1 MQYLPIFL
9 KLAGQPVLVV
19 GGGEVAA
26 RKVNALL
33 RAAGRV
39 TVLAPELG
47 IELGAMAADGRIR
60 HIRKDFADGDV
71 ESFSLV
77 ISATDQREV
86 NARVA
91 DAARRQRIP
100 VNVVDCPE
108 LCTFIFPAIV
118 DRSPVVIA
126 VSTSGASPVLAR
138 LVRAR
143 LEAALPAAYG
153 RLARLAEIFRRRVKQ
168 AIPDNSRRRR
178 FWESCLQGGLAE
190 LVFAGQD
197 DAAQDQL
204 ERLLAAE
211 TTGHTSQGV
220 GFVSLVGAGPGDP
233 DLLTLK
239 ALRILQEADVI
250 VHDRL
255 VSPAVL
261 GLARTDAERID
272 AGKASS
278 RHTLPQEEINQL
290 LVRLA
295 RMGKRVVRLKGGDPF
310 IFGRGGEE
318 IETLMDQGIPF
329 QIVPGVTAAS
339 GCAAYAGIPLTHR
352 DHAQSVVFV
361 TGHSRE
367 GMGTSVDWGKLVNP
381 GQTLVVYMGL
391 QALPEISDALIAH
404 GCDPDTPAAIIEQ
417 GTTPRQRVVTGTLS
431 TLYALSSG
439 AGIESPALIVVGRVV
454 CLREKLAWFRGASAP
469 VRSVGS
475 KDAESTPGSG

>member
-1 MQYLPIFL
+1 V
-9 KLAGQPVLVV
+9 AG
-19 GGGEVAA
+19 
-26 RKVNALL
+26 
-33 RAAGRV
+33 
-39 TVLAPELG
+39 
-47 IELGAMAADGRIR
+47 
-60 HIRKDFADGDV
+60 
-71 ESFSLV
+71 
-77 ISATDQREV
+77 
-86 NARVA
+86 
-91 DAARRQRIP
+91 AARRHRIP

-108 LCTFIFPAIV
+108 LCSFIFPAIV

-126 VSTSGASPVLAR
+126 ISTGGASPVLAR

-153 RLARLAEIFRRRVKQ
+153 RLAQLAEACRQRVKDC
-168 AIPDNSRRRR
+168 IPDGTRRRR
-178 FWESCLQGGLAE
+178 FWEASLQGGLAE
-190 LVFAGQD
+190 LIFAGQD
-197 DAAQDQL
+197 AEAQRQF

-211 TTGHTSQGV
+211 SGGRDGTGV

-239 ALRILQEADVI
+239 ALRTLQEADVI

-255 VSPAVL
+255 VSPEIMR
-261 GLARTDAERID
+261 LARTDAERIN

-278 RHTLPQEEINQL
+278 KHTLPQAEINQL

-295 RMGKRVVRLKGGDPF
+295 REGKRVVRLKGGDPF

-367 GMGTSVDWGKLVNP
+367 GLGSTVAWDRLVNP
-381 GQTLVVYMGL
+381 QQTLVVYMGL
-391 QALPEISDALIAH
+391 QAFPNIRDQLLAH
-404 GCDPDTPAAIIEQ
+404 GAAPSTPAAIVEQ
-417 GTTPRQRVVTGTLS
+417 GTTPRQRVITGTLAS
-431 TLYALSSG
+431 LYDRAAP
-439 AGIESPALIVVGRVV
+439 AGIESPALIIIGSVVT
-454 CLREKLAWFRGASAP
+454 LHDKLTWFLSSPVSAE
-469 VRSVGS
+469 V
-475 KDAESTPGSG
+475 

>member
-9 KLAGQPVLVV
+9 RLSRQPVLVV

-33 RAAGRV
+33 RAGGQV
-39 TVLAPELG
+39 TVLSPELG
-47 IELGAMAADGRIR
+47 TELTAMAVEGRIK
-60 HIRKDFADGDV
+60 HLRKYFEPEDV
-71 ESFSLV
+71 QPYALV
-77 ISATDQREV
+77 ISATNRREV
-86 NARVA
+86 NEAVA
-91 DAARRQRIP
+91 GAARRHRIP

-108 LCTFIFPAIV
+108 LCSFIFPAIV

-126 VSTSGASPVLAR
+126 ISTGGASPVLAR

-153 RLARLAEIFRRRVKQ
+153 RLAQLAEACRQRVKDC
-168 AIPDNSRRRR
+168 IPDGTRRRR
-178 FWESCLQGGLAE
+178 FWESSLQGGLAE
-190 LVFAGQD
+190 LIFAGQD
-197 DAAQDQL
+197 DAAQREFD
-204 ERLLAAE
+204 RLLASESQE
-211 TTGHTSQGV
+211 TDGRGV

-239 ALRILQEADVI
+239 ALRTLQEADVI

-255 VSPAVL
+255 VSPEIMR
-261 GLARTDAERID
+261 LARTDAERIN

-278 RHTLPQEEINQL
+278 KHTLPQDEINQL

-295 RMGKRVVRLKGGDPF
+295 REGKRVVRLKGGDPF

-318 IETLMDQGIPF
+318 IETLMEQGIPF

-367 GMGTSVDWGKLVNP
+367 GLGSTVAWDRLVNP
-381 GQTLVVYMGL
+381 QQTLVVYMGL
-391 QALPEISDALIAH
+391 QAFPSIRDQLLAH
-404 GCDPDTPAAIIEQ
+404 GAAPSTPAAIVEQ
-417 GTTPRQRVVTGTLS
+417 GTTPRQRVITGTLAN
-431 TLYALSSG
+431 LYDRASH
-439 AGIESPALIVVGRVV
+439 AGIESPALIIIGSVVT
-454 CLREKLAWFRGASAP
+454 LHDKLTWFRSLPASAE
-469 VRSVGS
+469 
-475 KDAESTPGSG
+475 A

>member
-9 KLAGQPVLVV
+9 RLSGQPALVV

-33 RAAGRV
+33 RAGGQV
-39 TVLAPELG
+39 TVLSPELG
-47 IELGAMAADGRIR
+47 TELTAMVAEGRLQYL
-60 HIRKDFADGDV
+60 RKCFEPDDV
-71 ESFSLV
+71 EPYALI
-77 ISATDQREV
+77 ISATNRREV
-86 NARVA
+86 NEAVA
-91 DAARRQRIP
+91 GAARRHRIP

-108 LCTFIFPAIV
+108 LCSFIFPAIV

-126 VSTSGASPVLAR
+126 ISTGGASPVLAR

-153 RLARLAEIFRRRVKQ
+153 RLAQLAEACRQRVKDC
-168 AIPDNSRRRR
+168 IPDGTRRRR
-178 FWESCLQGGLAE
+178 FWEASLQGGLAE
-190 LVFAGQD
+190 LIFAGQD
-197 DAAQDQL
+197 AEAQRQF

-211 TTGHTSQGV
+211 SGGRDGTGV

-239 ALRILQEADVI
+239 ALRTLQEADVI

-255 VSPAVL
+255 VSPEIMR
-261 GLARTDAERID
+261 LARTDAERIN

-278 RHTLPQEEINQL
+278 KHTLPQAEINQL

-295 RMGKRVVRLKGGDPF
+295 REGKRVVRLKGGDPF

-318 IETLMDQGIPF
+318 IETLMEQGIPF

-367 GMGTSVDWGKLVNP
+367 GLGSTVAWDRLVNP
-381 GQTLVVYMGL
+381 QQTLVVYMGL
-391 QALPEISDALIAH
+391 QAFPNIRDQLLAH
-404 GCDPDTPAAIIEQ
+404 GAAPSTPAAIVEQ
-417 GTTPRQRVVTGTLS
+417 GTTPRQRVVTGTLAS
-431 TLYALSSG
+431 LYDHASR
-439 AGIESPALIVVGRVV
+439 AGIESPALIIIGSVVT
-454 CLREKLAWFRGASAP
+454 LHDKLTWFLSSPVSAE
-469 VRSVGS
+469 V
-475 KDAESTPGSG
+475 

>member
-9 KLAGQPVLVV
+9 RLSGQPALVV

-33 RAAGRV
+33 RAGGQV
-39 TVLAPELG
+39 TVLSPELG
-47 IELGAMAADGRIR
+47 SELTAMVAEGRLQYL
-60 HIRKDFADGDV
+60 RKCFEPDDV
-71 ESFSLV
+71 CS
-77 ISATDQREV
+77 
-86 NARVA
+86 
-91 DAARRQRIP
+91 
-100 VNVVDCPE
+100 
-108 LCTFIFPAIV
+108 FIFPAIV

-126 VSTSGASPVLAR
+126 ISTGGASPVLAR

-153 RLARLAEIFRRRVKQ
+153 RLAQLAEACRQRVKDC
-168 AIPDNSRRRR
+168 IPDGTRRRR
-178 FWESCLQGGLAE
+178 FWEASLQGGLAE
-190 LVFAGQD
+190 LIFAGQD
-197 DAAQDQL
+197 AEAQRQF

-211 TTGHTSQGV
+211 SGGRDGTGV

-239 ALRILQEADVI
+239 ALRTLQEADVI

-255 VSPAVL
+255 VSPEIMR
-261 GLARTDAERID
+261 LARTDAERIN

-278 RHTLPQEEINQL
+278 KHTLPQAEINQL

-295 RMGKRVVRLKGGDPF
+295 REGKRVVRLKGGDPF

-367 GMGTSVDWGKLVNP
+367 GLGSTVAWDRLVNP
-381 GQTLVVYMGL
+381 QQTLVVYMGL
-391 QALPEISDALIAH
+391 QAFPNIRDQLLAH
-404 GCDPDTPAAIIEQ
+404 GAAPSTPAAIVEQ
-417 GTTPRQRVVTGTLS
+417 GTTPRQRVITGTLAS
-431 TLYALSSG
+431 LYDRAAP
-439 AGIESPALIVVGRVV
+439 AGIESPALIIIGSVVT
-454 CLREKLAWFRGASAP
+454 LHDKLTWFLSSPVSAE
-469 VRSVGS
+469 V
-475 KDAESTPGSG
+475 